1 MYRTVRAATDLLAHP
16 LKLNTSATG
25 SLLAWAVKQIM
36 NMARRISFYFWP
48 ARQFKRYLSEQ

>member
-1 MYRTVRAATDLLAHP
+1 MYRTVRAATDLLTHP

-48 ARQFKRYLSEQ
+48 ARQFKR